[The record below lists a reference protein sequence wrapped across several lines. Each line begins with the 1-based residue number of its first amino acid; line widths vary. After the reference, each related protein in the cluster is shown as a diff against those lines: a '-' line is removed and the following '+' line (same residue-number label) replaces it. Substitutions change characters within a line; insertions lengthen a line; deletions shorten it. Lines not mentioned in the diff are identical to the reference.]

1 MADNLIQKEGKY
13 LRMAV
18 SSGVEAGDITLLGSK
33 FPVVAL
39 TDRDSTSGYATV
51 DVGPA
56 VYDLSTVAK
65 DADGDSAVAAW
76 DRLYWDTGQSP
87 DALSKDNTKI
97 FFGYALET
105 VDSGETATINVLKWP
120 APDAVG
126 AGSILADAL
135 GDGFSGGAGTAL
147 TPAVDDTT
155 IEVCA
160 SPVQLQVVAGGIDTD
175 QLAADAVDGTKLADD
190 AVSLEHLDSGIAP
203 AYIVAFAGNE
213 TILASPSPDTTTE
226 ISCPGIAETDIVI
239 AMMKTNGGS
248 PKVNFVSYTIAT
260 SPGSFTL
267 TTDTAPTADDIISWM
282 VLRAAS

>member
-13 LRMAV
+13 LSVAV

-65 DADGDSAVAAW
+65 DADGNSAVAVW
-76 DRLYWDTGQSP
+76 DRLYWDTAQSP

-105 VDSGETATINVLKWP
+105 VESGETATINVLKWP
-120 APDAVG
+120 APDSIG
-126 AGSILADAL
+126 AGSILAGAL
-135 GDGFSGGAGTAL
+135 GTGLTGGAGTAVNVD
-147 TPAVDDTT
+147 VDDSTL
-155 IEVCA
+155 ELGG
-160 SPVQLQVVAGGIDTD
+160 SPVQVRVKALGVDTA
-175 QLAADAVDGTKLADD
+175 QLAADAVEGSKIADD

-203 AYIVAFAGNE
+203 AYVVKFAGNE

-226 ISCPGIAETDIVI
+226 ISCVGIAETDIVM
-239 AMMKTNGGS
+239 AFMKTNSGS
-248 PKVNFVSYTIAT
+248 PTVNFVSYAITT

>member
-1 MADNLIQKEGKY
+1 MADNLIMKEGKY
-13 LRMAV
+13 LNVAV
-18 SSGVEAGDITLLGSK
+18 TASKTSGEIDLLGSK
-33 FPVVAL
+33 FPVVLL
-39 TDRDSTSGYATV
+39 TDRDSTSGYASV

-56 VYDLSTVAK
+56 VYDLSVVAK
-65 DADGDSAVAAW
+65 NADGNSAVAVW

-87 DALSKDNTKI
+87 DALSKDDSKI

-105 VDSGETATINVLKWP
+105 VTTGETATINVLKWP

-126 AGSILADAL
+126 AGSILANAL
-135 GDGFSGGAGTAL
+135 GDGLSGGAGTAL

-160 SPVQLQVVAGGIDTD
+160 SPVQLQVKALGVDTA
-175 QLAADAVDGTKLADD
+175 QLAADAVDGTKIADD
-190 AVSLEHLDSGIAP
+190 AVSLEHLDSGITP
-203 AYIVAFAGNE
+203 AYLVKFAGNE

-226 ISCPGIAETDIVI
+226 ITCVGIAETDIVI
-239 AMMKTNGGS
+239 AMIKTNGGS
-248 PKVNFVSYTIAT
+248 PKVNFVSYTITT

-282 VLRAAS
+282 VLRAAA

>member
-13 LRMAV
+13 LRVAV
-18 SSGVEAGDITLLGSK
+18 SAGVESGDITLLGSK

-39 TDRDSTSGYATV
+39 TDRDTAGYATV

-56 VYDLSTVAK
+56 VYDLSAVAK
-65 DADGDSAVAAW
+65 DADGNSAIAVW

-87 DALSKDNTKI
+87 DALSKDSTKI

-120 APDAVG
+120 ATDSLG
-126 AGSILADAL
+126 AGGILAAAL
-135 GDGFSGGAGTAL
+135 GTGLTGGAGTAVNVD
-147 TPAVDDTT
+147 VDDSTL
-155 IEVCA
+155 ELGG
-160 SPVQLQVVAGGIDTD
+160 SPVQVRIKDGGVDTT
-175 QLAADAVDGTKLADD
+175 QLAADAVDGTKIAND

-213 TILASPSPDTTTE
+213 TIAASPAPDTSTE
-226 ISCPGIAETDIVI
+226 ISCVGIAETDIVI
-239 AMMKTNGGS
+239 AFMKTNGGS
-248 PKVNFVSYTIAT
+248 PKVNFISYTIST

-267 TTDTAPTADDIISWM
+267 TTDVAPTEDDIISWM
-282 VLRAAS
+282 VLRAAV